1 MTTLLNSCPWSGW
14 LFWRQKIHADK
25 RADALFASA
34 VAIHLPSFS
43 CSIQAKM
50 KQISALSPQEKKM
63 TDSVGI
69 DHERWADIG
78 LVL

>member
-1 MTTLLNSCPWSGW
+1 MQYT
-14 LFWRQKIHADK
+14 
-25 RADALFASA
+25 
-34 VAIHLPSFS
+34 
-43 CSIQAKM
+43 AKM

>member
-14 LFWRQKIHADK
+14 LFWRQKILANK
-25 RADALFASA
+25 RADAFIASA
-34 VAIHLPSFS
+34 VAIQLPSFS
-43 CSIQAKM
+43 CSFQARW
-50 KQISALSPQEKKM
+50 SECPLFAREKKRM
-63 TDSVGI
+63 TDSIGI